1 MSVRLLEDHLVINLF
16 SYRKEGRRER
26 SRVLVNIN
34 TILATFQEFL
44 AIVLDKCKKVCIKT
58 ILIEKLF
65 PAEAIFQIFLWTFL
79 DIHTGCVLK
88 NAASHIFVIY
98 GSIYI
103 KKNWNKT
110 L

>member
-79 DIHTGCVLK
+79 DIHILNVFSQIAIYLLQCCLVK
-88 NAASHIFVIY
+88 NF
-98 GSIYI
+98 
-103 KKNWNKT
+103 
-110 L
+110 